1 MSSRVLLDRDKESVK
16 SHAMEV
22 SVVRAALPALLP
34 ALRAYGR
41 TLARNASTADDLVQ
55 EAVMKAMA
63 SEAQFQPGTD
73 LRAWVFTIL
82 RNVWLG
88 QIRRA
93 GRERRALDGQDH
105 SESRPPNQA
114 DRMELA
120 NLARAMEAL
129 PVSYREALMLVGAH
143 GMTTLQA
150 AAVVGVAEGTI
161 KARVSRAR
169 KALRLVM
176 PQGPDGHP
184 GGRAEDAE
192 PPTATRD
199 ARSGQPLATA
209 GEGADDDGTGGH
221 PTN

>member
-1 MSSRVLLDRDKESVK
+1 MSSKVLLDRDKESVK

-22 SVVRAALPALLP
+22 SVVRAALPGLLP

-150 AAVVGVAEGTI
+150 AAVVGVPKGAPMTVRRIRSRPPPRGTRAAG
-161 KARVSRAR
+161 KPSQPQARAPMTMEQAGIRPPKHRSIFRFHAR
-169 KALRLVM
+169 NAC
-176 PQGPDGHP
+176 
-184 GGRAEDAE
+184 
-192 PPTATRD
+192 
-199 ARSGQPLATA
+199 QPCIHL
-209 GEGADDDGTGGH
+209 
-221 PTN
+221 

>member
-1 MSSRVLLDRDKESVK
+1 MLHDQEEESVK
-16 SHAMEV
+16 SHAAEV
-22 SVVRAALPALLP
+22 SALRAALPGLLP

-41 TLARNASTADDLVQ
+41 TLARNSSAADDLVQ

-63 SEAQFQPGTD
+63 AEAQFQPGTD

-93 GRERRALDGQDH
+93 GRERRALDAQDL
-105 SESRPPNQA
+105 SEARPANQA
-114 DRMELA
+114 DRMELM

-143 GMTTLQA
+143 GMTTAQA
-150 AAVVGVAEGTI
+150 ASVVGVAEGTI

-169 KALRLVM
+169 RALRAAM
-176 PQGPDGHP
+176 PQ
-184 GGRAEDAE
+184 
-192 PPTATRD
+192 T
-199 ARSGQPLATA
+199 
-209 GEGADDDGTGGH
+209 GADRKSAGDERDEH
-221 PTN
+221 PAD